1 MVIRIRKNKNYT
13 TMSNHHLKDKNL
25 SFKAKGLLS
34 MFLSLPDD
42 WDYSVNGIVSISK
55 ESETSVTS
63 TLKELKNNGYLE
75 VVKLL
80 PNQTKTGRIEY
91 EYNIYEIPKQ
101 EGGFLGVE
109 FQGLEFQGV
118 ENVGQLNTNK
128 QSTKNKK
135 EKIIKEKDAYG
146 EFKNVL
152 LTKEEYEKIK
162 EKELE
167 QYIERLSVY
176 IESKGIKYRSHYA
189 TILNWSRKDNEKN
202 KKSEQ
207 GSFNTEGRRFFT

>member
-1 MVIRIRKNKNYT
+1 MVIRVRKNKNYT

-101 EGGFLGVE
+101 EGGFLRVE
-109 FQGLEFQGV
+109 FQGLEFQEV

-135 EKIIKEKDAYG
+135 EKIIKEKDVYG

-162 EKELE
+162 EKNLE
-167 QYIERLSVY
+167 QYIDRLSVY
-176 IESKGIKYRSHYA
+176 IESKGTKYKSHYA
-189 TILNWSRKDNEKN
+189 TILNWSRKDDDKN